1 MGLKYF
7 AIFTLVLFLVATN
20 SMADDTLPQWKVEEG
35 DQFLFRMQIGYWP
48 RDVEIS
54 ERTMTEDEIVYIEIA
69 ILEEITNTSSWVPTL
84 DYSMC
89 RSQMYLQNRSDLPD
103 SGLFIHI
110 SSGFWNFPHMG
121 AMPVGD
127 WSTASELVLEK
138 NEGLPLNSS
147 YEIIDDETTW
157 GYIYNYPDLNMT
169 STECWSKM
177 DGSLVSVNLVN
188 GISERMYPNESLDVT
203 LERYEPSDFNI
214 LILGGVVM
222 VGVILVA
229 IVLLLKRSN

>member
-89 RSQMYLQNRSDLPD
+89 RSQMYLQNGSDLPD

-203 LERYEPSDFNI
+203 LEKYEPSDFSI
-214 LILGGVVM
+214 LILGGVVG
-222 VGVILVA
+222 VGVILMAVT
-229 IVLLLKRSN
+229 LSKRYSS